1 MPLDGSE
8 EQQGWVRTVTTWTA
22 NNDRQMREQQMVRS
36 PGRDVPA
43 RANAKASYGKQPGD
57 STSMILGADAVI
69 KENRL
74 RTASAEMRESHP
86 LRIIIIII
94 IIIIMVIIIIM
105 MIPMI
110 IIVVMMITVMI
121 IMMIIMIII
130 IIIIMIIIIIIIRW
144 GSGARAQQLCN
155 MRSPAT

>member
-94 IIIIMVIIIIM
+94 IIIMVIIIIM

-130 IIIIMIIIIIIIRW
+130 IIIIMIIIIIRW